1 MHVIHVYTKVGLP
14 WRSTV
19 AFYVFISALEEEY
32 LYRQTAIQEE
42 ELLEVTNFW
51 ELLIQA
57 KEYFS
62 QKGLGKDLGLGLS
75 FSPLDYMALWN
86 KYLG

>member
-42 ELLEVTNFW
+42 ELLEVTNF
-51 ELLIQA
+51 
-57 KEYFS
+57 
-62 QKGLGKDLGLGLS
+62 
-75 FSPLDYMALWN
+75 
-86 KYLG
+86 